1 MKEIY
6 LLSGLGA
13 DKRVFDFLDLS
24 DFNINYINWI
34 DPGNNESIEDYASRI
49 SKQINSANPV
59 LIGVSFGGMIAIEIG
74 KNIEVDKIVLISSA
88 QSKQDIPFV
97 YRFIGQLNL
106 NKLIPTS
113 LLKNVNFLTYWFF
126 GVKNQTEKALL
137 KSIIKDTDANFLRWA
152 IDKIVN
158 WNNVSEVHNII
169 AIHGDSDR
177 ILPIQKPDYEIA
189 EGGHL
194 MIINKASEVSRILKK
209 CIG

>member
-6 LLSGLGA
+6 LISGLGA

-24 DFNINYINWI
+24 DFKVNYINWI
-34 DPGNNESIEDYASRI
+34 DPGNNESIEDYAFRI
-49 SKQINSANPV
+49 SKQINSVNPV

-97 YRFIGQLNL
+97 YRFIGQLKL

-113 LLKNVNFLTYWFF
+113 LLQNVNFLTYWFF

-137 KSIIKDTDANFLRWA
+137 KSIIRDTDANFLRWA

-169 AIHGDSDR
+169 TIHGVSDR

-194 MIINKASEVSRILKK
+194 MIINKAREVSRILKK